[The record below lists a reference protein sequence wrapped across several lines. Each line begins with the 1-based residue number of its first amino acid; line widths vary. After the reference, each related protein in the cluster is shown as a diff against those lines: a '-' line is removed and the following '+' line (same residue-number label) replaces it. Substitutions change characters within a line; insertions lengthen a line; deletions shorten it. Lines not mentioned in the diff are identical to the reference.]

1 MTPTLPNSPAAGL
14 ARRLL
19 GLATLLLTL
28 ALPLGAVAAPQLQE
42 SNDLQ
47 SWLTGTPGYSSDPGT
62 LSAVVSYSNQSATN
76 TGSTPGHLGM
86 YLAWAWSYDSA
97 GIDTPL
103 LWSNALGAFVGDGVT
118 MRVTRAGN
126 PLPTRVLG
134 SILDDTWI
142 GVPWAPG
149 SETPIASQAAWEVP
163 FFDFGLLQPGA
174 AALYDIELH
183 LSFDTAAAF
192 ADWDAGGSF
201 YIGGQGVRALP
212 EPAVPALLALALAA
226 LALSRRR
233 RG

>member
-1 MTPTLPNSPAAGL
+1 MNPNVPSPSLGQL
-14 ARRLL
+14 ARRLS
-19 GLATLLLTL
+19 GFATLLLAL
-28 ALPLGAVAAPQLQE
+28 ALPLGAAASPLLQQ

-47 SWLTGTPGYSSDPGT
+47 SWLTGTPGYSSDAGT
-62 LSAVVSYSNQSATN
+62 LSAVVSYGNQTATN
-76 TGSTPGHLGM
+76 VGSTPGHLGM

-97 GIDTPL
+97 GVDTPL
-103 LWSNALGAFVGDGVT
+103 LWSNALGAFVGNGVT
-118 MRVTRAGN
+118 MRVTRSGN
-126 PLPTRVLG
+126 PVPTRVLG

-149 SETPIASQAAWEVP
+149 AETPIASQAAWEVP

-183 LSFDTAAAF
+183 LSFDTLAAF

-201 YIGGQGVRALP
+201 YIGGQGVRAIP
-212 EPAVPALLALALAA
+212 EPGVPALLALALAA
-226 LALSRRR
+226 LALVRRH